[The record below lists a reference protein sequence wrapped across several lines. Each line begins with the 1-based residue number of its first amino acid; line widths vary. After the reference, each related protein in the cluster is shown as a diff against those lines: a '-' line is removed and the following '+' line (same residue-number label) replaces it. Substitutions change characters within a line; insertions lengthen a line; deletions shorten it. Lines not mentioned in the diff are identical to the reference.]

1 MIQELGVSTLRGG
14 ASSGDQV
21 ESSDR
26 GRPLSEPPLG
36 PRREF
41 GAAWHRR
48 VAGLH
53 VLKLKGS
60 FYEMGLQHGTL
71 LREHIPTGP
80 VSYFSEYLEKLLR
93 PLGGAAPIARRALQQ
108 TVGRSVE
115 RQLPAFAREA
125 LRGLADGAELDERH
139 LLDGSTMPDA
149 MLWVVTQLT
158 RLGRPG
164 PAVRHRLD
172 LSLGCT
178 SAVAWGEATQD
189 GKLLHARNFDYH
201 GVGTW
206 PKHQAVVFHEPDEG
220 MRYVSVAA
228 AGILLG
234 GVTAMNEAGLTL
246 TMHQH
251 MFTDQVRLGGT
262 PVGTVGDIVM
272 RHAENLEEAE
282 AILRAH
288 RPIGC
293 WTYIITDGKR
303 REVLCFEENP
313 ARQVAIRR
321 AAPDTH
327 FGYANVFLDP
337 ELGATEQNLYPSYWR
352 ANAGRHAR
360 VNQLLEQHAGRINQ
374 ETMAEILAD
383 TGNNECRLRA
393 SISMLMTVASVV
405 FKPEDGIVWVATGDA
420 PTAANRFEAF
430 SLKTEDHAPLI
441 GAVPSTEGRAAPDR
455 ASGLVPSLGA
465 ARSARAGFAAY
476 SEAFLAYTDAED
488 LSGARRRMAEACEL
502 QPDQPLFHNL
512 RGLLELQAGNVAS
525 SEEAFERVLQ
535 LGHPDPER
543 VAAAYVWRARCRD
556 LSGRRSAAVKDYR
569 AALAG
574 TPDPVMRRA
583 ARRGL
588 MQPYNARRA
597 RKLNIE
603 FSYADVVAP

>member
-1 MIQELGVSTLRGG
+1 MIHELGVSTPNGSAL
-14 ASSGDQV
+14 SL
-21 ESSDR
+21 DR
-26 GRPLSEPPLG
+26 SRRPLSEPPIG
-36 PRREF
+36 ERTEF
-41 GAAWHRR
+41 GAAWHKQ

-53 VLKLKGS
+53 MLKLKGS

-71 LREHIPTGP
+71 LKEHIPSGP
-80 VSYFSEYLEKLLR
+80 VSYFSEYLEKFLK
-93 PLGGAAPIARRALQQ
+93 PLGAAAPMAKRTLQR

-115 RQLPAFAREA
+115 RQLPVFAKET
-125 LRGLADGAELDERH
+125 LRGLAEGAGLDERR
-139 LLDGSTMPDA
+139 LMDGSTMPDA

-158 RLGRPG
+158 RFGRPG
-164 PAVRHRLD
+164 PAVRHRHD

-178 SAVAWGEATQD
+178 SAVAWGAATQD

-206 PKHQAVVFHEPDEG
+206 PKHQAVVFHEPEQG
-220 MRYVSVAA
+220 MRYVSIAA

-272 RHAENLEEAE
+272 RNAENLDEAE

-293 WTYIITDGKR
+293 WTYIVTDGKR

-321 AAPDTH
+321 GAPDTH
-327 FGYANVFLDP
+327 FGYANVFLDA

-352 ANAGRHAR
+352 ANSGRHAR
-360 VNQLLEQHAGRINQ
+360 VNQLLEQHSGRINQ

-383 TGNNECRLRA
+383 TGNTECRLRA

-405 FKPEDGIVWVATGDA
+405 FKPEDGVVWVATGDA
-420 PTAANRFEAF
+420 PTSANRFEAF
-430 SLKTEDHAPLI
+430 SLKTQDHAPLI
-441 GAVPSTEGRAAPDR
+441 GAVPATEGRSAADK
-455 ASGLVPSLGA
+455 ASGLVPAVGA

-488 LSGARRRMAEACEL
+488 LGLARRRMAEACEL
-502 QPDQPLFHNL
+502 QPEQPLFHNL

-525 SEEAFERVLQ
+525 SEEAFQRVLD

-543 VAAAYVWRARCRD
+543 LAAAHVWRARCRD
-556 LSGRRSAAVKDYR
+556 LSGNRALAVKDYR
-569 AALAG
+569 TALAG

-588 MQPYNARRA
+588 MQPYSSRRA